1 MRSRLAALLTSI
13 FNDVCTSQAAPVSK
27 LDHTVTVYFNDN
39 NSGHDFT
46 LRNRQFQVK
55 TGNELVLSLNN
66 NKRNDTIIPEG
77 YTFNSVTNV
86 TVAKTGLPAV
96 GNGCYYVSDDTINYG
111 LADGTLTLRGIK
123 ADIAVNVSITATDY
137 AISGT
142 WADGTILVSAPCYT
156 TSGGTTYKNVASDN
170 PVAHAGDKVIVQLN
184 QTGAYNGLSVY
195 SLEVVKNGTTEKI
208 DVIGGGATGRF
219 EFIMPNAPVTL
230 TAKYAAQDFK
240 VNFVGEN
247 AVTLTAGDATPN
259 TSYSFNAVV
268 KAGYELKG
276 ITYAGGGKSGNL
288 NGQTGPTY
296 TISADAVA
304 KGLTV
309 TFDAKLKEFD
319 VTLKGGAGMAPE
331 IVELGSTQAPRT
343 YAKQTIE
350 SAITFNVNVKSD
362 VLVVT
367 APAGASIHFAE
378 TSGNTTRVTVT
389 GMTVGGD
396 IVVSR
401 NP

>member
-1 MRSRLAALLTSI
+1 M
-13 FNDVCTSQAAPVSK
+13 
-27 LDHTVTVYFNDN
+27 
-39 NSGHDFT
+39 
-46 LRNRQFQVK
+46 
-55 TGNELVLSLNN
+55 
-66 NKRNDTIIPEG
+66 
-77 YTFNSVTNV
+77 
-86 TVAKTGLPAV
+86 
-96 GNGCYYVSDDTINYG
+96 
-111 LADGTLTLRGIK
+111 
-123 ADIAVNVSITATDY
+123 
-137 AISGT
+137 
-142 WADGTILVSAPCYT
+142 
-156 TSGGTTYKNVASDN
+156 
-170 PVAHAGDKVIVQLN
+170 
-184 QTGAYNGLSVY
+184 
-195 SLEVVKNGTTEKI
+195 
-208 DVIGGGATGRF
+208 
-219 EFIMPNAPVTL
+219 
-230 TAKYAAQDFK
+230 
-240 VNFVGEN
+240 
-247 AVTLTAGDATPN
+247 TAGDATPN